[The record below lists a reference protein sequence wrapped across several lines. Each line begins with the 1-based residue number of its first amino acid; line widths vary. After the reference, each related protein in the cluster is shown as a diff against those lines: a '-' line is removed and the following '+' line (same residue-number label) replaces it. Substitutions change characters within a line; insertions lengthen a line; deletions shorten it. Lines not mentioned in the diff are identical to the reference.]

1 MPCLP
6 CKSPLTPLYQRGDR
20 RKTMA
25 NKVPWFCTRHR
36 LMAVEQRRRVPRGK
50 GSPMGGLLAWLFCI
64 LLNNGIIAV
73 KLYRLK

>member
-1 MPCLP
+1 
-6 CKSPLTPLYQRGDR
+6 
-20 RKTMA
+20 
-25 NKVPWFCTRHR
+25 
-36 LMAVEQRRRVPRGK
+36 MAVEQRRRVPRGK